1 MEMKEIIESIS
12 KRGNGEIYLGV
23 VGACRTGKS
32 TFIKKVIEN
41 LVVPNIEDEYE
52 KKKCLDEIPQSSNGK
67 QIMTTEPKFVP
78 SQGATI
84 KIDDFTTNI
93 KLIDCVGFVIDNSI
107 GYEDN
112 EGNPRLV
119 NTPWYSEAI
128 PFMEAAEIGTEKVIK
143 DHSTIGIVITS
154 DGTFNDFRRSDYL
167 DAEEKV
173 INELKTLNKPF
184 IVILNSANPQSDS
197 AIKIKGEIEE
207 KYEVEVL
214 PVNVE
219 NMGKMEINEILR
231 HAVDEFPVVDVN
243 VLLPEWIHV
252 LSNKHEIKNHYLTK
266 IRESVVNVKKIKDVN
281 SIIDYYQDSPY
292 IKKAYISNVDVGSGV
307 VSLNLESDESLY
319 DETLKDILG
328 GSDISKA
335 TILKILSE
343 YQESRE
349 ETHSLKDAINMT
361 YKTGYGIVYPS
372 LKDMKLERP
381 EVIKQGNRYG
391 VRLNAKATSIHMMKV
406 DVESTFEPIIG
417 SEVQSKELIDYIM
430 KDYKNDPTSIWKSE
444 IFGRSLDTIVKE
456 GIQAKLSMMKDN
468 TRYKLTNTVTKIV
481 NKGSD
486 KLIAIVI

>member
-12 KRGNGEIYLGV
+12 KRGNGQIYLGV

-128 PFMEAAEIGTEKVIK
+128 PFIEAAEIGTEKVIK

-154 DGTFNDFRRSDYL
+154 DGSFNDFRRSDYL

-184 IVILNSANPQSDS
+184 IVILNSANPNSDVTV
-197 AIKIKGEIEE
+197 KIKNEIEE
-207 KYEVEVL
+207 KYEVEVI
-214 PVNVE
+214 PMNVE
-219 NMGKMEINEILR
+219 NMGKTEINEILR
-231 HAVDEFPVVDVN
+231 KAVDEFPVVDVN
-243 VLLPEWIHV
+243 VMLPEWIHV
-252 LSNKHEIKNHYLTK
+252 LSNKHEIKSHYLTK
-266 IRESVVNVKKIKDVN
+266 IRESVVNVRKIKDVN

-292 IKKAYISNVDVGSGV
+292 IKKAYISNVDVGSGI

-319 DETLKDILG
+319 DETLKGILG
-328 GSDISKA
+328 ESDISKA

-343 YQESRE
+343 YHESRE

-381 EVIKQGNRYG
+381 EVIKQGSRYG

>member
-12 KRGNGEIYLGV
+12 KRGNGQIYLGV

-128 PFMEAAEIGTEKVIK
+128 PFIEAAEIGTEKVIK

-154 DGTFNDFRRSDYL
+154 DGSFNDFRRSDYL

-184 IVILNSANPQSDS
+184 IVILNSANPNSDVTM
-197 AIKIKGEIEE
+197 KIKSEIEE
-207 KYEVEVL
+207 KYEVEVI
-214 PVNVE
+214 PMNVE
-219 NMGKMEINEILR
+219 NMGKTEINEILR
-231 HAVDEFPVVDVN
+231 KAVDEFPVVDVN
-243 VLLPEWIHV
+243 VMLPEWIHV
-252 LSNKHEIKNHYLTK
+252 LSNKHEIKSHYLTK
-266 IRESVVNVKKIKDVN
+266 IRESVVNVRKIKDVN
-281 SIIDYYQDSPY
+281 NIIDYYQDSPY
-292 IKKAYISNVDVGSGV
+292 IKKAYISNVDVGSGI

-319 DETLKDILG
+319 DETLKGILG
-328 GSDISKA
+328 ESDISKA

-343 YQESRE
+343 YHESRE

-381 EVIKQGNRYG
+381 EVIKQGSRYG

-430 KDYKNDPTSIWKSE
+430 KDYNNDPTSIWKSE

>member
-12 KRGNGEIYLGV
+12 KRGNGQIYLGV

-128 PFMEAAEIGTEKVIK
+128 PFIEAAEIGTEKVIK
-143 DHSTIGIVITS
+143 DHSTIGIVVTS
-154 DGTFNDFRRSDYL
+154 DGSFNEFKRNDYL

-173 INELKTLNKPF
+173 INELKSLNKPF
-184 IVILNSANPQSDS
+184 IVILNSANPTSDS
-197 AIKIKGEIEE
+197 AIKIKAEIEE
-207 KYEVEVL
+207 KYEVEVI
-214 PVNVE
+214 VMNVE
-219 NMGKMEINEILR
+219 AMGKTEINEILR
-231 HAVDEFPVVDVN
+231 RAVDEFPVVDVN

-252 LSNKHEIKNHYLTK
+252 LSNKHEIKSHYLTK
-266 IRESVVNVKKIKDVN
+266 IKESVVNVRKIKDVN
-281 SIIDYYQDSPY
+281 GIIDYYQDSPY
-292 IKKAYISNVDVGSGV
+292 IKKAYISNVDVGTGV

-319 DETLKDILG
+319 DDTLKGILG
-328 GSDISKA
+328 ESDISKA

-343 YQESRE
+343 YQDSRE

-372 LKDMKLERP
+372 LKDMKLEKP